1 MRANGAAVPAIILLF
16 TAVAASRPVVRPSP
30 HSSAFSAQENARLT
44 VHFDSV
50 LAELAARD
58 VSDLSV
64 EQIAARRRHIER
76 LREYRDG
83 GTFPHNHVAAHA
95 TPVFVDEHRTHC
107 AMGYLIARDGRSD
120 LVERIRDGRNLA
132 RIPELASDTPLVAW
146 VRDAG
151 LTLEEAARIQPAYDP
166 HPDPDPVEPELQP
179 EFAIGSLAY
188 AGVASAVALRNLS
201 RPGRPSLYNAGAL
214 LGFAGMAI
222 ALGGEQ
228 RNSAAKVIAAGD
240 AAIAITSF
248 VIAARSASR
257 RATPVARGQSYRP
270 ERTIIATPIFTERTA
285 GIAARIRF

>member
-1 MRANGAAVPAIILLF
+1 
-16 TAVAASRPVVRPSP
+16 
-30 HSSAFSAQENARLT
+30 
-44 VHFDSV
+44 
-50 LAELAARD
+50 
-58 VSDLSV
+58 
-64 EQIAARRRHIER
+64 
-76 LREYRDG
+76 
-83 GTFPHNHVAAHA
+83 
-95 TPVFVDEHRTHC
+95 
-107 AMGYLIARDGRSD
+107 MGYLIARDGRSD

-132 RIPELASDTPLVAW
+132 RIPELASDTALVAW

-166 HPDPDPVEPELQP
+166 HPDPDLDPVEPELRP

-188 AGVASAVALRNLS
+188 AGVAAAVALRNLS
-201 RPGRPSLYNAGAL
+201 QPGRPSLYNAGAL

-228 RNSAAKVIAAGD
+228 RNNAAKVIAAAD
-240 AAIAITSF
+240 AAVAITSF

-257 RATPVARGQSYRP
+257 SATPVAGRGQSDRA